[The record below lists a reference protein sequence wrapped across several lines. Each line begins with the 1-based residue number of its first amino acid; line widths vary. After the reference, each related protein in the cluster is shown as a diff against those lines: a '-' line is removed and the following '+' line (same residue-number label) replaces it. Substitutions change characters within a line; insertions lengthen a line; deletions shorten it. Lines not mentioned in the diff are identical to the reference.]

1 MKTLMHICC
10 APCSVYCIES
20 LRAEGIEPVGF
31 WYNPTIHPYTEYRSR
46 RDCLRSYAEQVNLT
60 LIEQDEY
67 GLRDFVRRVADHIE
81 GRCADCYAIRLEQAA
96 AYAAAN
102 GYDSFTTTLLVSP
115 YQKHEL
121 IRQIG
126 ERLAEQYGVQFLYRD
141 FRVGFQEGQEK
152 ARKAELY
159 MQKYCGCIFSE
170 EDRYIRN
177 RPLQKPPVQIF
188 PKPVNPKK
196 LARMQKAAA
205 NAAARVEHERLQ
217 TSPSAGESI
226 PQEPTG
232 ETAT

>member
-46 RDCLRSYAEQVNLT
+46 RDCLRDYAQRVNLT

-81 GRCADCYAIRLEQAA
+81 GRCADCYTIRLEQTA
-96 AYAAAN
+96 AYAAAH

-126 ERLAEQYGVQFLYRD
+126 ERLAEQYRHPVPLPRFPCGLPGRPGKGPGSRALY
-141 FRVGFQEGQEK
+141 
-152 ARKAELY
+152 AEIL
-159 MQKYCGCIFSE
+159 
-170 EDRYIRN
+170 RLH
-177 RPLQKPPVQIF
+177 LQ
-188 PKPVNPKK
+188 
-196 LARMQKAAA
+196 
-205 NAAARVEHERLQ
+205 
-217 TSPSAGESI
+217 
-226 PQEPTG
+226 
-232 ETAT
+232 

>member
-46 RDCLRSYAEQVNLT
+46 RDCLRDYAQQVNLT

-81 GRCADCYAIRLEQAA
+81 GRCADCYAIRLEQTA
-96 AYAAAN
+96 AYAAAH

-126 ERLAEQYGVQFLYRD
+126 ERLAEQYGIQFLYRD
-141 FRVGFQEGQEK
+141 FRVGFREGQEK
-152 ARKAELY
+152 AREAGLY

-177 RPLQKPPVQIF
+177 RPLKKPPVQIN

-196 LARMQKAAA
+196 LARMEKAAA
-205 NAAARVEHERLQ
+205 NAAARAEHERLVAAA
-217 TSPSAGESI
+217 AGE
-226 PQEPTG
+226 EP
-232 ETAT
+232 EKL

>member
-1 MKTLMHICC
+1 MIHIIKEELTYENTDAHLLCPPVRSTASRAC
-10 APCSVYCIES
+10 A
-20 LRAEGIEPVGF
+20 LRGSNRVGF

-126 ERLAEQYGVQFLYRD
+126 ERLAEQYGIQFLYRD

-196 LARMQKAAA
+196 LARDAEGSCQCC
-205 NAAARVEHERLQ
+205 R
-217 TSPSAGESI
+217 PSRA
-226 PQEPTG
+226 
-232 ETAT
+232 

>member
-46 RDCLRSYAEQVNLT
+46 RDCLRDYAQQVNLT

-81 GRCADCYAIRLEQAA
+81 GRCADCYAIRLEQTA
-96 AYAAAN
+96 AYAAAH

-126 ERLAEQYGVQFLYRD
+126 ERLAEQYRHPVPLPGFPCGLPGRPGKGPRSRALY
-141 FRVGFQEGQEK
+141 
-152 ARKAELY
+152 AEILR
-159 MQKYCGCIFSE
+159 MH
-170 EDRYIRN
+170 
-177 RPLQKPPVQIF
+177 LQ
-188 PKPVNPKK
+188 
-196 LARMQKAAA
+196 
-205 NAAARVEHERLQ
+205 
-217 TSPSAGESI
+217 
-226 PQEPTG
+226 
-232 ETAT
+232 

>member
-46 RDCLRSYAEQVNLT
+46 RDCLRDYAQQVNLT

-81 GRCADCYAIRLEQAA
+81 GRCADCYAIRLEQTA
-96 AYAAAN
+96 AYAAAH

-126 ERLAEQYGVQFLYRD
+126 ERLAE
-141 FRVGFQEGQEK
+141 RVPASSSSTGISVWASGK
-152 ARKAELY
+152 ARKRPG
-159 MQKYCGCIFSE
+159 KPDSIC
-170 EDRYIRN
+170 RN
-177 RPLQKPPVQIF
+177 T
-188 PKPVNPKK
+188 
-196 LARMQKAAA
+196 AAA
-205 NAAARVEHERLQ
+205 SSVRRTAIYATAR
-217 TSPSAGESI
+217 
-226 PQEPTG
+226 
-232 ETAT
+232 

>member
-126 ERLAEQYGVQFLYRD
+126 ERLAEQYGHPVPLP
-141 FRVGFQEGQEK
+141 GFPCGIPGGTGKGPEGR
-152 ARKAELY
+152 AVYAEVLRLHF
-159 MQKYCGCIFSE
+159 QRRG
-170 EDRYIRN
+170 
-177 RPLQKPPVQIF
+177 PLHPEPP
-188 PKPVNPKK
+188 
-196 LARMQKAAA
+196 AAKAASA
-205 NAAARVEHERLQ
+205 DLPQ
-217 TSPSAGESI
+217 TGQPQKTGPDAEGSCQCCRPSRA
-226 PQEPTG
+226 
-232 ETAT
+232 

>member
-46 RDCLRSYAEQVNLT
+46 RDCLRDYAQQVNLT

-81 GRCADCYAIRLEQAA
+81 GRCADCYAIRLEQTA
-96 AYAAAN
+96 AYAAAH

-126 ERLAEQYGVQFLYRD
+126 ERLAEQYGHPVPLPGFPYGLPGRPGKGTGSRALY
-141 FRVGFQEGQEK
+141 
-152 ARKAELY
+152 AEIL
-159 MQKYCGCIFSE
+159 
-170 EDRYIRN
+170 RLH
-177 RPLQKPPVQIF
+177 LQ
-188 PKPVNPKK
+188 
-196 LARMQKAAA
+196 
-205 NAAARVEHERLQ
+205 
-217 TSPSAGESI
+217 
-226 PQEPTG
+226 
-232 ETAT
+232 

>member
-46 RDCLRSYAEQVNLT
+46 RDCLRDYAQQVNLT

-81 GRCADCYAIRLEQAA
+81 GRCADCYAIRLEQTA
-96 AYAAAN
+96 AYAAAH

-126 ERLAEQYGVQFLYRD
+126 EPAGRTVRHPVPLPGFPCGLPGRPGKGPGSRTLYAEILRLH
-141 FRVGFQEGQEK
+141 
-152 ARKAELY
+152 
-159 MQKYCGCIFSE
+159 
-170 EDRYIRN
+170 
-177 RPLQKPPVQIF
+177 LQ
-188 PKPVNPKK
+188 
-196 LARMQKAAA
+196 
-205 NAAARVEHERLQ
+205 
-217 TSPSAGESI
+217 
-226 PQEPTG
+226 
-232 ETAT
+232 

>member
-1 MKTLMHICC
+1 M
-10 APCSVYCIES
+10 P
-20 LRAEGIEPVGF
+20 
-31 WYNPTIHPYTEYRSR
+31 
-46 RDCLRSYAEQVNLT
+46 QVNLT

-81 GRCADCYAIRLEQAA
+81 GRCADCYAIRLEQTA
-96 AYAAAN
+96 AYAAAH

-126 ERLAEQYGVQFLYRD
+126 ERLAEQYGIQFLYRD

-152 ARKAELY
+152 AREAGLY

-177 RPLQKPPVQIF
+177 RPLKKPPVQIN

-196 LARMQKAAA
+196 LARMEKAAA
-205 NAAARVEHERLQ
+205 NAAARAEHERLA
-217 TSPSAGESI
+217 TAAAGE
-226 PQEPTG
+226 EPG
-232 ETAT
+232 K